1 MNDVNDVKE
10 SNLFL
15 EWLNNNFD
23 PNVYDGIS
31 IISLINGINE
41 KGSVK
46 DMISEFAV
54 HEVSRDVQRSSY
66 GIEYDVRVDI
76 VFKDGTLVRTKR
88 TFLNSSYIEDY
99 LVEYD
104 EEFEGEGLKFN
115 DLSEDEQWKLIDEWI
130 ENVIDCCWG
139 V

>member
-1 MNDVNDVKE
+1 MKQ
-10 SNLFL
+10 SYLFL
-15 EWLNNNFD
+15 EWINNNFE
-23 PNVYDGIS
+23 PNVYNGIS
-31 IISLINGINE
+31 IISLINGINDS
-41 KGSVK
+41 SVK
-46 DMISEFAV
+46 DMISEFSV

-76 VFKDGTLVRTKR
+76 VFEDGTLFRTKR
-88 TFLNSSYIEDY
+88 TFLHSSYIEDY
-99 LVEYD
+99 FIEYD
-104 EEFEGEGLKFN
+104 EEFESEGLNFN

>member
-1 MNDVNDVKE
+1 MDY
-10 SNLFL
+10 
-15 EWLNNNFD
+15 NNFE

-31 IISLINGINE
+31 IISLINGINDS
-41 KGSVK
+41 SVK
-46 DMISEFAV
+46 NMISEFSV
-54 HEVSRDVQRSSY
+54 HEISRDVQRSSY

-76 VFKDGTLVRTKR
+76 VFEDGTLFRTKR

-99 LVEYD
+99 FIEYD
-104 EEFEGEGLKFN
+104 EEFEDEGQNFN

-130 ENVIDCCWG
+130 ENVIDCYWG

>member
-1 MNDVNDVKE
+1 MKQ
-10 SNLFL
+10 SYLFL
-15 EWLNNNFD
+15 EWINNNFE

-31 IISLINGINE
+31 IISLINGINDS
-41 KGSVK
+41 SVK
-46 DMISEFAV
+46 NMISEFSV

-76 VFKDGTLVRTKR
+76 VFEDGTLFRTKR

-99 LVEYD
+99 FIEYD
-104 EEFEGEGLKFN
+104 EEFENEGLNFN

>member
-1 MNDVNDVKE
+1 MKDFEVFSK
-10 SNLFL
+10 
-15 EWLNNNFD
+15 WINNNFKL
-23 PNVYDGIS
+23 NVYDGIS
-31 IISLINGINE
+31 IISLINGIN
-41 KGSVK
+41 GNNSVK
-46 DMISEFAV
+46 NMISEFSV

-76 VFKDGTLVRTKR
+76 VFKDSTLVRTKH

-99 LVEYD
+99 FVEYD
-104 EEFEGEGLKFN
+104 EEFESEGLKFN

-130 ENVIDCCWG
+130 ENVIDCYWG

>member
-1 MNDVNDVKE
+1 MKQ
-10 SNLFL
+10 SYLFL
-15 EWLNNNFD
+15 EWINNNFEL
-23 PNVYDGIS
+23 NVYDGIN
-31 IISLINGINE
+31 IISLINGINDS
-41 KGSVK
+41 SVK
-46 DMISEFAV
+46 NMISEFSV

-76 VFKDGTLVRTKR
+76 VFEDGTLFRTKR

-99 LVEYD
+99 FIEYD
-104 EEFEGEGLKFN
+104 EEFESEGLNFN

>member
-1 MNDVNDVKE
+1 MKQ
-10 SNLFL
+10 SYLFL
-15 EWLNNNFD
+15 EWINNNFTL
-23 PNVYDGIS
+23 NVYDGIS
-31 IISLINGINE
+31 IVSLINRI
-41 KGSVK
+41 KDDGSIK
-46 DMISEFAV
+46 NMISEFSV

-76 VFKDGTLVRTKR
+76 VFKDSTLVRTKH

-99 LVEYD
+99 FVEYD
-104 EEFEGEGLKFN
+104 EEFESEGLKFN

-130 ENVIDCCWG
+130 ENVIDCYWG

>member
-1 MNDVNDVKE
+1 MKE

-15 EWLNNNFD
+15 EWINNNFD

-99 LVEYD
+99 FIEYE
-104 EEFEGEGLKFN
+104 EEFEDEGLKFN
-115 DLSEDEQWKLIDEWI
+115 DLPEDEQWKLIDEWI

>member
-1 MNDVNDVKE
+1 MKQ
-10 SNLFL
+10 SYLFL
-15 EWLNNNFD
+15 EWINNNFKL
-23 PNVYDGIS
+23 NVYDSLS
-31 IISLINGINE
+31 ILSLIHGINDNS
-41 KGSVK
+41 SVK
-46 DMISEFAV
+46 NMISEFSV

-76 VFKDGTLVRTKR
+76 VFEDGTLFRTKR

-99 LVEYD
+99 FVEYD
-104 EEFEGEGLKFN
+104 EEFEDEGVKFN
-115 DLSEDEQWKLIDEWI
+115 DLSSDEQWKLIDEWI

>member
-1 MNDVNDVKE
+1 MKQ
-10 SNLFL
+10 SYLFL
-15 EWLNNNFD
+15 EWINNNFE
-23 PNVYDGIS
+23 PNVYNGIS
-31 IISLINGINE
+31 IISLINGINDS
-41 KGSVK
+41 SVK
-46 DMISEFAV
+46 DMISEFSV

-76 VFKDGTLVRTKR
+76 VFEDGTLFRTKR
-88 TFLNSSYIEDY
+88 TFLNISYIEDY
-99 LVEYD
+99 FIEYD
-104 EEFEGEGLKFN
+104 EEFESEGLNFN

>member
-1 MNDVNDVKE
+1 MKQ
-10 SNLFL
+10 SYLFL
-15 EWLNNNFD
+15 EWINNNFKL
-23 PNVYDGIS
+23 NVHYGIS

-41 KGSVK
+41 NGSVK
-46 DMISEFAV
+46 DMISEFSV

-99 LVEYD
+99 FIEYD
-104 EEFEGEGLKFN
+104 EEFESEGLKFN

-130 ENVIDCCWG
+130 ENVIDCYWNS
-139 V
+139 

>member
-1 MNDVNDVKE
+1 MKQ
-10 SNLFL
+10 SYLFL
-15 EWLNNNFD
+15 EWINNNFE
-23 PNVYDGIS
+23 PNVYNGIS
-31 IISLINGINE
+31 IISLINGINDS
-41 KGSVK
+41 SVK
-46 DMISEFAV
+46 DMISEFSV

-76 VFKDGTLVRTKR
+76 VFEDGTLFRTKR

-99 LVEYD
+99 FIEYD
-104 EEFEGEGLKFN
+104 EEFESEGLNFN

>member
-1 MNDVNDVKE
+1 MKQ
-10 SNLFL
+10 SYLFL
-15 EWLNNNFD
+15 EWINNNFE
-23 PNVYDGIS
+23 PNVYNGIS
-31 IISLINGINE
+31 IISLINRINDS
-41 KGSVK
+41 SVK
-46 DMISEFAV
+46 NMISEFSV

-76 VFKDGTLVRTKR
+76 VFEDGTLFRTKR

-99 LVEYD
+99 FIEYD
-104 EEFEGEGLKFN
+104 EEFESEGLNFN

>member
-1 MNDVNDVKE
+1 MKE

-15 EWLNNNFD
+15 EWINNNFK

-31 IISLINGINE
+31 IISLINGINDS
-41 KGSVK
+41 SVK
-46 DMISEFAV
+46 NMISEFSV

-76 VFKDGTLVRTKR
+76 VFEDGTLFRTKR

-99 LVEYD
+99 FIEYD
-104 EEFEGEGLKFN
+104 EEFESEGLNFN

>member
-1 MNDVNDVKE
+1 MKQ
-10 SNLFL
+10 SYLFL
-15 EWLNNNFD
+15 EWINNNFE

-31 IISLINGINE
+31 IISLINGIN
-41 KGSVK
+41 GNNSVK
-46 DMISEFAV
+46 NMISEFSV

-76 VFKDGTLVRTKR
+76 VFKDSTLVRTKH

-99 LVEYD
+99 FVEYD
-104 EEFEGEGLKFN
+104 EEFESEGLKFN

-130 ENVIDCCWG
+130 ENVIDCYWNS
-139 V
+139 

>member
-1 MNDVNDVKE
+1 MKQ
-10 SNLFL
+10 SYLFL
-15 EWLNNNFD
+15 EWINNNFE

-31 IISLINGINE
+31 IISLINGINDS
-41 KGSVK
+41 SVK
-46 DMISEFAV
+46 NMISEFSV

-76 VFKDGTLVRTKR
+76 VFEDGTLFRTKR

-99 LVEYD
+99 FIEYD
-104 EEFEGEGLKFN
+104 EEFESEGLNFN

>member
-1 MNDVNDVKE
+1 MKQ
-10 SNLFL
+10 SYLFL
-15 EWLNNNFD
+15 EWINNNFE

-31 IISLINGINE
+31 IISLINGINDS
-41 KGSVK
+41 SVK
-46 DMISEFAV
+46 NMISEFSV

-99 LVEYD
+99 FIEYD
-104 EEFEGEGLKFN
+104 EEFESEGLKFN